1 MIRAT
6 LKPPTSGI
14 MLRLVPVGPMS
25 EEDREEIEFEAI
37 APPSMTAD
45 LAAALAQLVRAALA
59 RRAGN
64 SERAA

>member
-1 MIRAT
+1 
-6 LKPPTSGI
+6 
-14 MLRLVPVGPMS
+14 MLRLVPVRPMS
-25 EEDREEIEFEAI
+25 DEDRDEIEFEAT

-45 LAAALAQLVRAALA
+45 LAAALAQLVRVALA